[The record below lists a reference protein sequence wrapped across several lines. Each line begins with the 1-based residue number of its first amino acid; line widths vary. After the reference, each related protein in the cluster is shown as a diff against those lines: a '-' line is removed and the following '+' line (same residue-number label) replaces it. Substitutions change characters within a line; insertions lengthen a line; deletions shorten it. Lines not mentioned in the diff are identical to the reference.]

1 MKIVEISSE
10 FHQFSYSVEFDD
22 FDSCGG
28 LNCFTKNFY
37 FIFVFLNRAD
47 PKTKTL
53 YNNENVV
60 YQTLIKT

>member
-10 FHQFSYSVEFDD
+10 FDQFSYSVEFDD

-28 LNCFTKNFY
+28 LNCFTQNFDSY
-37 FIFVFLNRAD
+37 FVFLFRAD

-53 YNNENVV
+53 YNNENIV
-60 YQTLIKT
+60 YQTFIKT